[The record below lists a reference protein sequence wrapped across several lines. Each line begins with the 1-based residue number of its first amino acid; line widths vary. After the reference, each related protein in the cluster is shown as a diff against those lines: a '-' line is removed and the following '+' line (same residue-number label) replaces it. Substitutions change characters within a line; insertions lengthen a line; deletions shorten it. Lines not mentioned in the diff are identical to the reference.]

1 MIFNSIE
8 FMNNIAT
15 RDVTY
20 GKKYILW
27 NIPLTF
33 SFLILT
39 SAFASKSEINTDN
52 IIWCLDLILFYRIDL
67 LASFMYEKYFF
78 KIK

>member
-8 FMNNIAT
+8 VHCIFC
-15 RDVTY
+15 
-20 GKKYILW
+20 
-27 NIPLTF
+27 
-33 SFLILT
+33 S
-39 SAFASKSEINTDN
+39 SEINTDN

>member
-8 FMNNIAT
+8 FMNNSSL
-15 RDVTY
+15 Y
-20 GKKYILW
+20 
-27 NIPLTF
+27 
-33 SFLILT
+33 
-39 SAFASKSEINTDN
+39 